1 MRYIK
6 HALKKLRYDPVF
18 VFEISQ
24 DKEYYFKIFAFIYLK
39 EGNIHYLPKLRKSGD
54 YTMLCPFHKEKSPS
68 LRINAKNNYFK
79 CFGCG
84 KGGDVIRL
92 YQLYFRLSFIEAIQK
107 MLSFKKVPLLT
118 KERVSFEKKMSDQVV
133 LDFSEPVEPTDDDL
147 PF

>member
-6 HALKKLRYDPVF
+6 CSSKNLQYDPMF

-39 EGNIHYLPKLRKSGD
+39 EGDIRYLPKLRKSGD
-54 YTMLCPFHKEKSPS
+54 YTILCPFHKEKSPS
-68 LRINAKNNYFK
+68 LRINVKNNYFK

-84 KGGDVIRL
+84 KGGDVIHL
-92 YQLYFRLSFIEAIQK
+92 YQLYFKLSFIEAIQK
-107 MLSFKKVPLLT
+107 ILFFKRVTFLT
-118 KERVSFEKKMSDQVV
+118 NERVSFRKKMSHQVV
-133 LDFSEPVEPTDDDL
+133 LDFPEPVEPTDNDL